1 MKIRAVQTS
10 DGWQLRTPHGN
21 PVGPRMLRL
30 QGGFGNDGVH
40 AVDSGHKMNNRP
52 LPPEQTTFPTQ
63 AQAEKAAFEWTV
75 YLLDCAKM
83 KGKR

>member
-1 MKIRAVQTS
+1 MKIKAVQTA

-52 LPPEQTTFPTQ
+52 WVG
-63 AQAEKAAFEWTV
+63 A
-75 YLLDCAKM
+75 
-83 KGKR
+83 